1 MPGFAGQNVDVPS
14 LRVTVTVN
22 GKAVDDSL
30 AFSFIRVVHE
40 VNKISY
46 AEMVLSGPV
55 AADGSS
61 ISFSD
66 SDTFTPGNPVVISAA
81 WGDAQVTALFTGV
94 IVKHGLDM
102 QADATVNMKLVCKH
116 AAVSMTFGRK
126 EQLFGQQT
134 DSDIITA
141 ICGNYGLSATVGSTS
156 FKNEMFFQ
164 KLATDWDLVLSR
176 AEFNGML
183 IFLDGDSPVIKVP
196 DFSGS
201 AVLTVAPGGGL
212 MSFQSELNAERQA
225 PTVQVSAWD
234 IQNLALQNASAKE
247 PDLNAQGNVTAKKL
261 SAQLSQK
268 QLSITATTPMATAE
282 LQAWADNYLLRMR
295 MAALRGTVTFIGS
308 ALVKTGSII
317 QLEGVGSKFNG
328 SAYVTA
334 VTHELESGAWKTT
347 ARFGL
352 DSKPVSQQ
360 PDYCYFPA
368 TGQIPGIQGL
378 QVGTVKQLASDPQS
392 LYRILV
398 TLPSNAETQG
408 GVWARYANF
417 YGTSGAGLGFL
428 PEVGDEVLVG
438 FIENDPRYPVILGSL
453 YGSAKQSPNQAADEK
468 NNLKML
474 STRSQLKMQFDDEN
488 KVITISTPGGNS
500 ITISDKD
507 KSIAIADQ
515 NSNTI
520 NLSSSGIEITS
531 NSDVSITAKGGI
543 TLNANSNIG
552 ITSKQ
557 NVEANGLNVNCSA
570 KMGFVAKGTASAEV
584 SASGQTTIKGAMVM
598 IN

>member
-1 MPGFAGQNVDVPS
+1 MPGYAGQNVDVPS
-14 LRVTVTVN
+14 LRYTVTAN

-30 AFSFIRVVHE
+30 AISFIKVAHE

-46 AEMVLSGPV
+46 AEITLSGPF
-55 AADGSS
+55 ASDGSS

-66 SDTFTPGNPVVISAA
+66 TETFTPGNPIVISAA
-81 WGDAQVTALFTGV
+81 YGDDPEATLFTGV

-102 QADATVNMKLVCKH
+102 QSDSTINLKLLCKH
-116 AAVSMTFGRK
+116 AAVRMTFGRK
-126 EQLFGQQT
+126 EQLFGEQT
-134 DSDIITA
+134 DSDIISA
-141 ICGNYGLSATVGSTS
+141 VCSNYGLSVTVDSTT

-196 DFSGS
+196 DFSG
-201 AVLTVAPGGGL
+201 APVLLVAPGGGL
-212 MSFQSELNAERQA
+212 LSFQSELNAEKQA
-225 PTVQVSAWD
+225 PSVTASGWD
-234 IQNLALQNASAKE
+234 VKNLALQSASAKE
-247 PDLNAQGNVTAKKL
+247 PSLSAQGAVTAKKL
-261 SAQLSQK
+261 SEQLSQ
-268 QLSITATTPMATAE
+268 TALLLTAATPMATAE
-282 LQAWADNYLLRMR
+282 LQAWANNYLFRMR
-295 MAALRGTVTFIGS
+295 MAGLRGTATFIGS

-317 QLEGVGSKFNG
+317 QMEGVGSKFNG
-328 SAYVTA
+328 NAFVTS
-334 VTHELESGAWKTT
+334 VTHELEDGLWKTT
-347 ARFGL
+347 ATFGM

-360 PDYCYFPA
+360 ADYSYFPA

-398 TLPSNAETQG
+398 TLPSNATTEG

-417 YGTSGAGLGFL
+417 YGTAGAGLGFL

-453 YGSAKQSPNQAADEK
+453 YGSSKQSPNQASDEK

-500 ITISDKD
+500 ITISDTD
-507 KSIAIADQ
+507 KSIVIADQ
-515 NSNTI
+515 NSNSVKM
-520 NLSSSGIEITS
+520 SSSGIEITS
-531 NSDVSITAKGGI
+531 NSDVSVTAKGGI
-543 TLNANSNIG
+543 TLSANTSVS
-552 ITSKQ
+552 ITAKQ
-557 NVEANGLNVNCSA
+557 DVEASGANVTCSA
-570 KMGFVAKGTASAEV
+570 KMGFTAKGTASAEV